1 MDVLY
6 YSNNCKH
13 CQKLLAHLA
22 KIGVLEKYNFIC
34 IDRRSVD
41 PNTRQVSITLD
52 RGVKASLPPNV
63 SRVPTLLLVNQ
74 KFTAIIGDEIYNY
87 VNANVKKDQDPTNLA
102 VENGGEPIGYILS
115 PSSGGVNI
123 ISETYTMYNAPPEEL
138 SAKGTGGTRQM
149 HNYVSVSRD
158 QASIHTP
165 QDQSSGKPTEFGSA
179 PQGFTESVGR
189 GKSAIFTGRKDDV
202 GVLHE
207 NAKEPGMM
215 NASHG
220 MFPNANANT
229 DPNTNLPTNSNTYN
243 AYSVP
248 GVMYNTGQL
257 IVPELQRPP
266 AQRHIK
272 IGEDITVDS
281 LQQQRNTELN
291 NSLPFIA
298 KQLNHIISPEISN
311 IHPPER
317 SNWSNGNGGPNTGY
331 YNAAA
336 QQNAQN
342 LVAQYNGQPSSAG
355 SYQKLNPRDS
365 QNILYGRQSQQNEV
379 CYL

>member
-6 YSNNCKH
+6 YSNNCKF

-34 IDRRSVD
+34 IDRRSID

-74 KFTAIIGDEIYNY
+74 KFTAVIGDDIYTY
-87 VNANVKKDQDPTNLA
+87 VNANVKQDPNNLA
-102 VENGGEPIGYILS
+102 VQNGGEPIGYILS

-149 HNYVSVSRD
+149 HNYVPVNRD
-158 QASIHTP
+158 PAAIQTP
-165 QDQSSGKPTEFGSA
+165 TDEFAADTVKNAGHEVVGV
-179 PQGFTESVGR
+179 QGFAGEISEAQRRESR
-189 GKSAIFTGRKDDV
+189 KSNGAV
-202 GVLHE
+202 
-207 NAKEPGMM
+207 PGMM
-215 NASHG
+215 NASRG
-220 MFPNANANT
+220 LFPTGNST
-229 DPNTNLPTNSNTYN
+229 SENTNIPTNASTYN
-243 AYSVP
+243 AHSVP
-248 GVMYNTGQL
+248 GVMYNTGQM

-266 AQRHIK
+266 AHRHVK

-281 LQQQRNTELN
+281 LQQQRNMDLN

-298 KQLNHIISPEISN
+298 KQLNHIISPEVSN
-311 IHPPER
+311 IQPPDR
-317 SNWSNGNGGPNTGY
+317 YNVLGGGGGGGGGRG
-331 YNAAA
+331 
-336 QQNAQN
+336 QQN
-342 LVAQYNGQPSSAG
+342 YITNGYSG
-355 SYQKLNPRDS
+355 QKMTSQDS
-365 QNILYGRQSQQNEV
+365 QNILYGPTPDRQGSRINSPPQEI

>member
-6 YSNNCKH
+6 YSNNCKF

-34 IDRRSVD
+34 IDRRSID

-74 KFTAIIGDEIYNY
+74 KFTAVIGDEIYTY
-87 VNANVKKDQDPTNLA
+87 VNANVKQDPNNLA
-102 VENGGEPIGYILS
+102 VQNGGEPIGYILS

-149 HNYVSVSRD
+149 HNYVPVNRD
-158 QASIHTP
+158 PAAIQTP
-165 QDQSSGKPTEFGSA
+165 TDDFA
-179 PQGFTESVGR
+179 
-189 GKSAIFTGRKDDV
+189 ADTG
-202 GVLHE
+202 GV
-207 NAKEPGMM
+207 PGMM
-215 NASHG
+215 NASRG
-220 MFPNANANT
+220 GFPSGNAAYSNTASGNAASGNATSGNATYSNT
-229 DPNTNLPTNSNTYN
+229 ASGNIPTNDSTYN
-243 AYSVP
+243 AHSVP
-248 GVMYNTGQL
+248 GVMYNTGQM

-266 AQRHIK
+266 AHRHIK

-281 LQQQRNTELN
+281 LQQQRNMDLN

-298 KQLNHIISPEISN
+298 KQLNHIISPEVSN
-311 IHPPER
+311 IQPPDR
-317 SNWSNGNGGPNTGY
+317 HNVLGGG
-331 YNAAA
+331 
-336 QQNAQN
+336 QQN
-342 LVAQYNGQPSSAG
+342 YITNGYSGKKMTSQ
-355 SYQKLNPRDS
+355 DS
-365 QNILYGRQSQQNEV
+365 QNILYQGSRAPQEI

>member
-13 CQKLLAHLA
+13 SQKLLAHLA

-74 KFTAIIGDEIYNY
+74 KFTAIIGDDIYNY

-123 ISETYTMYNAPPEEL
+123 ISETFTMYNAPPEEL

-158 QASIHTP
+158 QASIQTP
-165 QDQSSGKPTEFGSA
+165 QDQSSGKQSGFGSKE
-179 PQGFTESVGR
+179 QGMVN
-189 GKSAIFTGRKDDV
+189 V
-202 GVLHE
+202 Q
-207 NAKEPGMM
+207 N
-215 NASHG
+215 G
-220 MFPNANANT
+220 MFPNVE
-229 DPNTNLPTNSNTYN
+229 PNSSLPTNATTYN

-266 AQRHIK
+266 AQRHVK
-272 IGEDITVDS
+272 IGEDVTVDS
-281 LQQQRNTELN
+281 LQQQRNSDLN

-311 IHPPER
+311 VQPPER
-317 SNWSNGNGGPNTGY
+317 YNVSNGIGGPNTNTGY

-342 LVAQYNGQPSSAG
+342 LVAQYNGQHSNAG

-365 QNILYGRQSQQNEV
+365 QNILYGRQQQQNEV

>member
-13 CQKLLAHLA
+13 SQKLLAHLA

-158 QASIHTP
+158 QASIQTP
-165 QDQSSGKPTEFGSA
+165 QDQSSGKQTGFGSE
-179 PQGFTESVGR
+179 PVKEQG
-189 GKSAIFTGRKDDV
+189 
-202 GVLHE
+202 
-207 NAKEPGMM
+207 PGQR
-215 NASHG
+215 G
-220 MFPNANANT
+220 MFPNANANI
-229 DPNTNLPTNSNTYN
+229 DPNTNLPTNSTTYN

-266 AQRHIK
+266 AQRHVK
-272 IGEDITVDS
+272 IGEDVTVDS
-281 LQQQRNTELN
+281 LQQQRNSDLN

-317 SNWSNGNGGPNTGY
+317 SNWSNGNGGQGSGGY

-342 LVAQYNGQPSSAG
+342 MVAQYNGQPSNPG
-355 SYQKLNPRDS
+355 TYQKLNPRDS
-365 QNILYGRQSQQNEV
+365 QNILYGRQQQQNEV

>member
-87 VNANVKKDQDPTNLA
+87 VNANVKQDQDPTNLA

-158 QASIHTP
+158 PASIHTP
-165 QDQSSGKPTEFGSA
+165 RDESSKN
-179 PQGFTESVGR
+179 QL
-189 GKSAIFTGRKDDV
+189 DV
-202 GVLHE
+202 GAEQGPTPTPTQV
-207 NAKEPGMM
+207 NR
-215 NASHG
+215 G
-220 MFPNANANT
+220 MFPESNANSS
-229 DPNTNLPTNSNTYN
+229 LPTNATTYN

-248 GVMYNTGQL
+248 GVMYNTGQM

-266 AQRHIK
+266 VQRHIK
-272 IGEDITVDS
+272 LGEDVTVDS

-317 SNWSNGNGGPNTGY
+317 SNWSNGNGGGQGANTGY

-342 LVAQYNGQPSSAG
+342 LVAQYNGQSSNPG

>member
-1 MDVLY
+1 MYQIFIFGQCNKSQQKQMDVLY

-22 KIGVLEKYNFIC
+22 KIGVLEKYNFMC
-34 IDRRSVD
+34 IDRRSFD
-41 PNTRQVSITLD
+41 PNTRQISITLD

-87 VNANVKKDQDPTNLA
+87 VNANVKKTQDPTNLA
-102 VENGGEPIGYILS
+102 VENGGEPIGYILY

-123 ISETYTMYNAPPEEL
+123 ISETYTMYNAPPDEL
-138 SAKGTGGTRQM
+138 SAKGTGGTRSM

-158 QASIHTP
+158 QASIQTP
-165 QDQSSGKPTEFGSA
+165 RDESSGKPTEFGSA
-179 PQGFTESVGR
+179 
-189 GKSAIFTGRKDDV
+189 
-202 GVLHE
+202 
-207 NAKEPGMM
+207 KEPMM
-215 NASHG
+215 SADRG
-220 MFPNANANT
+220 MFATSSNEQT
-229 DPNTNLPTNSNTYN
+229 SLPTNDMTYN

-266 AQRHIK
+266 PQRHVK
-272 IGEDITVDS
+272 IGEDVTVDS
-281 LQQQRNTELN
+281 LQQQRNSDLN

-317 SNWSNGNGGPNTGY
+317 SNWSNEGQGSNTGY
-331 YNAAA
+331 YNASA
-336 QQNAQN
+336 QQNAQQN
-342 LVAQYNGQPSSAG
+342 AQYNVQ
-355 SYQKLNPRDS
+355 QKLNPRES
-365 QNILYGRQSQQNEV
+365 QKILERKQYSQQNEV

>member
-74 KFTAIIGDEIYNY
+74 KFTAIIGDDIYNY

-149 HNYVSVSRD
+149 HNYVPVNRD
-158 QASIHTP
+158 PISIKTP
-165 QDQSSGKPTEFGSA
+165 QDESSGKQTEFS
-179 PQGFTESVGR
+179 SV
-189 GKSAIFTGRKDDV
+189 
-202 GVLHE
+202 
-207 NAKEPGMM
+207 PGMM

-220 MFPNANANT
+220 MFPAANNE
-229 DPNTNLPTNSNTYN
+229 PQNSNTNLPTNSTTYN

-266 AQRHIK
+266 PQRHVK
-272 IGEDITVDS
+272 IGEDVTVDS
-281 LQQQRNTELN
+281 LQQQRNSDLN

-311 IHPPER
+311 IQPPER
-317 SNWSNGNGGPNTGY
+317 YPGGGGGY
-331 YNAAA
+331 YNASAH
-336 QQNAQN
+336 QNAQN
-342 LVAQYNGQPSSAG
+342 LVAQYNGQQSNAG

-365 QNILYGRQSQQNEV
+365 QNILYGRQQPQNEV